1 MQQSEKFIIY
11 RVNSDHMLEIDQKVT
26 HGFGPSI
33 PSNSLVHFIWVYMQF
48 SYFSLS
54 STNKYFMLKGYTLKD
69 RLFQLAV
76 PLKTTQTAFRFILNS
91 THITFSSYLSR

>member
-11 RVNSDHMLEIDQKVT
+11 CVNSDHMLEIDQKVT

-54 STNKYFMLKGYTLKD
+54 STNKERDSKLLGVLNTLCLKD
-69 RLFQLAV
+69 
-76 PLKTTQTAFRFILNS
+76 IL
-91 THITFSSYLSR
+91 